1 MSIHSNQ
8 LKILLTKLLK
18 KNMEKMNIKII
29 TLICFTIGFSN
40 CFAQQELSPEDA
52 ANFALDNNFGIK
64 IANKNLEV
72 SENNT
77 TIYNTGY
84 LPTLTGSAGATYNL
98 DNNESEF
105 SDGRITNLNGAESS
119 RYNAS
124 LDVNYTL
131 FDGLGRRYNYKRLKE
146 QYQLSELQARETIEN
161 TIIELFSIY
170 YNVAQLSEN
179 VTTFKQTLSISKDR
193 LQRSEYQFEYGQ
205 NTKLEVLNAEV
216 DINND
221 SINLINTNQQLNN
234 TKRDLNLVM
243 GNVLNEDFNVKIEIN
258 FLLNIN
264 KEDLLQKAKTRNVAM
279 LQAEKSIQISELD
292 IKTGKSSYLPTLG
305 LTGSYGWNKNNN
317 NAASFVD
324 VSTNS
329 GLSAGLNLSWS
340 IFDGGRTLT
349 TVKNA
354 QIALQNQ
361 ELQKEQILLSLERDF
376 NNAWD
381 DYQNK
386 LTIYRVQ
393 ENNIITA
400 KNNFDRSQ
408 EKFKIGQVNSIEFRQ
423 AQLNLLNAELSRNQ
437 AKYQAKLSEL
447 QVLQLSGELLNIA
460 Y

>member
-1 MSIHSNQ
+1 
-8 LKILLTKLLK
+8 
-18 KNMEKMNIKII
+18 MNIKII
-29 TLICFTIGFSN
+29 TFCCFIGLGT
-40 CFAQQELSPEDA
+40 CYAQQTLSPEDA
-52 ANFALDNNFGIK
+52 VNYVLDNNYGIK

-77 TIYNTGY
+77 TIYNTGF
-84 LPTLTGSAGATYNL
+84 LPTVTGNAGATYNL

-105 SDGRITNLNGAESS
+105 ADGSTTSLNGAESS

-131 FDGLGRRYNYKRLKE
+131 FDGLGRKYNYKRLKE

-179 VTTFKQTLSISKDR
+179 ETTFQQTLSISKDR
-193 LQRSEYQFEYGQ
+193 LVRSEYQFEYGQ

-221 SINLINTNQQLNN
+221 SINLINTKQQLNN
-234 TKRDLNLVM
+234 TKRDLNFVM
-243 GNVLNEDFNVKIEIN
+243 GNQVVDDFNVKTEIN
-258 FLLNIN
+258 FLLDIN
-264 KEDLLQKAKTRNVAM
+264 KVDLLEKAKSRNVAL
-279 LQAEKSIQISELD
+279 LQADKSIQISKLD

-305 LTGSYGWNKNNN
+305 LVGSYGWNKSDN
-317 NAASFVD
+317 NAASFLAG
-324 VSTNS
+324 STNT
-329 GLSAGLNLSWS
+329 GLSAGLNLSWN
-340 IFDGGRTLT
+340 IFDGGSTLT

-354 QIALQNQ
+354 EIALENQ

-386 LTIYRVQ
+386 LTIFRVQ

-400 KNNFDRSQ
+400 QNNFDRSQ